1 MPVAYKSV
9 FANGMKRIAAH
20 IFIDFLLVFLNGYV
34 KKPTKVGKLEST
46 LERSSIAVLHVHHTT
61 ALESHLLT
69 L

>member
-1 MPVAYKSV
+1 
-9 FANGMKRIAAH
+9 MKRIVVH
-20 IFIDFLLVFLNGYV
+20 IFVGFLLVFLSEYI
-34 KKPTKVGKLEST
+34 KKPTRVGKLEST